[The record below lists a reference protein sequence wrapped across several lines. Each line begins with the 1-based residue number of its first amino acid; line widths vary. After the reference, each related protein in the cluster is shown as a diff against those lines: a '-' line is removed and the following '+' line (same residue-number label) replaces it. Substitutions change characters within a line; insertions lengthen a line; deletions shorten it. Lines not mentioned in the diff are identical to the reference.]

1 MAKLTGKYESII
13 VYDLRKGEEGIEAL
27 KAKFAK
33 LLGDNA
39 TVESVDEW
47 GKRKLAYAIDY
58 ETEGYYVLYNF
69 ECKPDFIAEFER
81 VLHITDGVLRSI
93 VVAKQEARQCLTE
106 QY

>member
-1 MAKLTGKYESII
+1 MAKLSGKYESII

-27 KAKFAK
+27 KAKFLK
-33 LLGDNA
+33 LIEDNA

-69 ECKPDFIAEFER
+69 ECKPDFPAELDR
-81 VLHITDGVLRSI
+81 VLNITDGVLRSI
-93 VVAKQEARQCLTE
+93 IVAK
-106 QY
+106 